1 MKPLLQLVLLRHG
14 QTLWNK
20 QHRSTGWADVGLTEA
35 GERQAREAGRALA
48 AAGFQFDTFYSSQ
61 LHRAKATMEIVKSEM
76 RCDAS
81 SILERWRL
89 NERHIGAF
97 EGLGPFAVV
106 SKYGLRRFIQCQLCY
121 DVSPPP
127 LALDDARFPGNQ
139 ERFAGIEAENWP
151 RAESMKQTWLR
162 VRPFWEGEIVPALRS
177 RRRLLI
183 VSHKN
188 TLRLLLEAIT
198 GRPASFFDMLSV
210 RACKPL
216 VFELDDDLRPLRGY
230 VVKRSPNG

>member
-20 QHRSTGWADVGLTEA
+20 QHRSTGWADVGLTET
-35 GERQAREAGRALA
+35 GERQARAAGRALA
-48 AAGFQFDTFYSSQ
+48 AAGFQFDVFYSSQ
-61 LHRAKATMEIVKSEM
+61 LHRAKATMEIVKREM
-76 RCDAS
+76 RCEAS
-81 SILERWRL
+81 PIRERWRL

-97 EGLGPFAVV
+97 EGLGPFAAV

-121 DVSPPP
+121 DVAPPP

-139 ERFAGIEAENWP
+139 KHFAGIEEENWP
-151 RAESMKQTWLR
+151 QAESMEQTWRR
-162 VRPFWEGEIVPALRS
+162 VRPFWEEEIAPALRS

-198 GRPASFFDMLSV
+198 GSPASYSNMWSV

-216 VFELDDDLRPLRGY
+216 AFELDDDLRPLRDY
-230 VVKRSPNG
+230 IVKRSHKG